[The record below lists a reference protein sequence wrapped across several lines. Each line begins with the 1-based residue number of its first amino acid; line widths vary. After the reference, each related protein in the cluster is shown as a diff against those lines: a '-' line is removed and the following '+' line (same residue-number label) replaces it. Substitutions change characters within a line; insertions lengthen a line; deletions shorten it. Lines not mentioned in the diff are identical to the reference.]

1 VLTETELYLVICI
14 ASSKLLIEKII
25 CVKSE
30 EKFKEACSIIHK
42 HVLEILLIN
51 ADDKPMKVSIVS
63 LTCCA
68 GCVSS
73 FLNAGEAL
81 LEILSGDF
89 EIVYSP
95 TFVDLKE
102 IPNVDL
108 AIVEGGVRTKEDEK
122 LIREI
127 RAKSQILV
135 ALGICA
141 THGGVTSLG
150 DMLSLKK
157 ILEKEYSLA
166 DSSRLPELEDLMHP
180 ICDFVDVDYYVPGC
194 PPMPF
199 LTVHTLKS
207 IVSGKKPIRHQ
218 TVVCTECHRKIIP
231 AKLDRLY
238 GIYEKEVD
246 PQLCLVS
253 QGFICLGSLTR
264 EGCGAPCS
272 RAGFTCFGCR
282 GPPDSLLYRSRD
294 MYAFLVQ
301 VISKRTS
308 ISEEKVKEE
317 LYRNPFIFHT
327 FIFSRFERFKARER
341 VI

>member
-1 VLTETELYLVICI
+1 MK
-14 ASSKLLIEKII
+14 AS
-25 CVKSE
+25 V
-30 EKFKEACSIIHK
+30 
-42 HVLEILLIN
+42 
-51 ADDKPMKVSIVS
+51 VS

-73 FLNAGEAL
+73 FLTAGNAL

-89 EIVYSP
+89 DVIYSP
-95 TFVDLKE
+95 TFIDLKE
-102 IPNVDL
+102 IPAVDL
-108 AIVEGGVRTKEDEK
+108 AIVEGGVRTKEDEGF
-122 LIREI
+122 IREV
-127 RAKSQILV
+127 RAKSKILV

-150 DMLSLKK
+150 NRLSLKR

-166 DSSRLPELEDLMHP
+166 DSSKLPELEDLMHP
-180 ICDFVDVDYYVPGC
+180 ICDFVDVDYYIPGC

-199 LTVHTLKS
+199 LIVHSLKS
-207 IVSGKKPIRHQ
+207 IISGKKPVRHE
-218 TVVCTECHRKIIP
+218 TVVCTECHRKIVP

-238 GIYEKEVD
+238 GIYEKEAD

-264 EGCGAPCS
+264 EGCGAPCP

-282 GPPDSLLYRSRD
+282 GPPDSLMYRSRD
-294 MYAFLVQ
+294 MYSLLVQ

-317 LYRNPFIFHT
+317 LYRNPFVFHT
-327 FIFSRFERFKARER
+327 FIFSKFERFKARER